1 MSHTSK
7 TIAGIFGALTALVVA
22 AFFYFVYSPVP
33 AEPALSGGIATAT
46 IRVGER
52 ERSYLAY
59 VPAKLAAGA
68 PLIIVLHGSTMD
80 GLQMRHWTAFEFDRL
95 ADAKGFVVLYPDG
108 YKGNWNDCRKYGPTP
123 AKKES
128 IDDVGFIN
136 ALIARYRD
144 ERGVDPA
151 KVYLFGYSNG
161 GTMAFRLAVE
171 QPDRIAGITAVGA
184 NLPSSRDETTCPAD
198 GATSRVMLVAGTE
211 DPISP
216 FAGGEVTLFGFASR
230 GSSISSEA
238 TAQAFAQRNGLMTAP
253 VPVAVR
259 LQHRNPEDQTS
270 VDSRMW
276 LRDGRPIVAHYVV
289 NGGGHVVPQPGFRFP
304 RILGRTTGDLD
315 APAAAVDFFGLK

>member
-1 MSHTSK
+1 MSQTSK
-7 TIAGIFGALTALVVA
+7 TIAGFFGGLTALVVA

-95 ADAKGFVVLYPDG
+95 ADANGFVVLYPDG

-123 AKKES
+123 AKKEG

-184 NLPSSRDETTCPAD
+184 NLPSSRDESTCPED
-198 GATSRVMLVAGTE
+198 GPTSRVMLVAGTQ

-216 FAGGEVTLFGFASR
+216 FEGGEVTLFGFASR
-230 GSSISSEA
+230 GYSISSEA
-238 TAQAFAQRNGLMTAP
+238 TAEAFAQRNGSSAP
-253 VPVAVR
+253 PVDER
-259 LQHRNPEDQTS
+259 LPHRKPDDPTS
-270 VDSRMW
+270 VDRHIW
-276 LRDGRPIVAHYVV
+276 LRDGRPFVALYVV

-315 APAAAVDFFGLK
+315 APVAAVDFYGFK